1 MYRLCIFS
9 SKYSLLAEEV
19 FFSNNS
25 KKQTNQNKK
34 NKQKNKQTNKS
45 LKPVLQS
52 DHLDHQSHIFKVMSV
67 GGKWNTCSQT
77 KTRRKYYDYLLSER
91 IIRLKL
97 LLSPGM
103 KGISNLCEVTSEAR
117 KWIKPGQDRYS
128 NYTCSQ
134 RTITD
139 ATGPQHAY
147 VFVDLMCEWPHNW
160 AVAENMFQLLFQDV
174 SPHFMG
180 CIFILGKVR
189 KSGIH
194 SVGIRRVLIISLHI

>member
-19 FFSNNS
+19 FFSINS

-34 NKQKNKQTNKS
+34 EKQTNKS

-52 DHLDHQSHIFKVMSV
+52 DQSYIFKLMSV

-91 IIRLKL
+91 IIRWKL
-97 LLSPGM
+97 LLPPGM
-103 KGISNLCEVTSEAR
+103 KDISSLCEVTSEAR
-117 KWIKPGQDRYS
+117 QWIKPGQDLYS
-128 NYTCSQ
+128 HYTCSQ
-134 RTITD
+134 RTISN

-160 AVAENMFQLLFQDV
+160 AVAETMFQLLFQDV

>member
-34 NKQKNKQTNKS
+34 EKQTNKS

-52 DHLDHQSHIFKVMSV
+52 DQSYIFKLMSV

-91 IIRLKL
+91 IIRWKL
-97 LLSPGM
+97 LLPPGM
-103 KGISNLCEVTSEAR
+103 KDISSLYEVTSEAR
-117 KWIKPGQDRYS
+117 QWIKPGQDLYS
-128 NYTCSQ
+128 HYTCSQ

-147 VFVDLMCEWPHNW
+147 VFVGLMCEWPHNW
-160 AVAENMFQLLFQDV
+160 AVAETMFQLLFQDV

>member
-34 NKQKNKQTNKS
+34 EKQTKKS

-52 DHLDHQSHIFKVMSV
+52 DHQSHIFKVMSV
-67 GGKWNTCSQT
+67 GGKWNTCSQM
-77 KTRRKYYDYLLSER
+77 KTRRKYYDYLVSER
-91 IIRLKL
+91 IIRWKL
-97 LLSPGM
+97 LLPPGM
-103 KGISNLCEVTSEAR
+103 KGISSLCEVTSEAR
-117 KWIKPGQDRYS
+117 QWIKPGQDLYS
-128 NYTCSQ
+128 HYTCSQ

-147 VFVDLMCEWPHNW
+147 AFVDLMCEWPHNW
-160 AVAENMFQLLFQDV
+160 AVAETMFQILFQDV

-180 CIFILGKVR
+180 CIFILGKAR

>member
-34 NKQKNKQTNKS
+34 EKQTNKS

-52 DHLDHQSHIFKVMSV
+52 DQSYIFKLMSV

-91 IIRLKL
+91 IIRWKL
-97 LLSPGM
+97 LLPPGM
-103 KGISNLCEVTSEAR
+103 KDISSLCEVTSEAR
-117 KWIKPGQDRYS
+117 QWIKPGQDLYS
-128 NYTCSQ
+128 HYTCSQ
-134 RTITD
+134 RTISD

-160 AVAENMFQLLFQDV
+160 AVAETMFQLLFQDV

>member
-1 MYRLCIFS
+1 M
-9 SKYSLLAEEV
+9 
-19 FFSNNS
+19 
-25 KKQTNQNKK
+25 
-34 NKQKNKQTNKS
+34 
-45 LKPVLQS
+45 LQS
-52 DHLDHQSHIFKVMSV
+52 DHQSHIFKLMSV

-77 KTRRKYYDYLLSER
+77 KTRRKYDYLLSER
-91 IIRLKL
+91 IIRWKL
-97 LLSPGM
+97 LLPPGM
-103 KGISNLCEVTSEAR
+103 KGISSLCEVTSEAR
-117 KWIKPGQDRYS
+117 QWIKPGQDLYS
-128 NYTCSQ
+128 HYTCSQ

-160 AVAENMFQLLFQDV
+160 AVAETMFQLLFQDV